1 MLDLHDPNERAADEY
16 LQGQE
21 HHARWRERAE
31 RFVTDNPPSVAD
43 VETALDFVEGILTPQ
58 IAARIAALSHARD
71 THEIGRIVDG
81 LISEFR
87 IQRYLEAV

>member
-1 MLDLHDPNERAADEY
+1 MLDLDANERDYEKY
-16 LQGQE
+16 LQIQE
-21 HHARWRERAE
+21 VAALRQERID
-31 RFVTDNPPSVAD
+31 RQVTEIPPTVTE

-58 IAARIAALSHARD
+58 IAARIAALSHVRD
-71 THEIGRIVDG
+71 TNEIGRIVDG